1 MMDVGGL
8 DHRRS
13 VVVEPADFVADV
25 PFDDRTEPTG
35 RVRQAV
41 VQRICTMMDTAL
53 FGQPWRRFFLIWRDI
68 ATPPCPVSPWQ
79 AAQVSHGL
87 QREFNLRERSTDA
100 TRRKRLAEK
109 S

>member
-8 DHRRS
+8 DHSRP

-25 PFDDRTEPTG
+25 PVDDYGKDSSG
-35 RVRQAV
+35 RRPKNLHN
-41 VQRICTMMDTAL
+41 MMDTAL

-68 ATPPCPVSPWQ
+68 AKPPCPVSPWQ